1 MGASE
6 DRRREFIRSHKSND
20 MNEDLEKR
28 ILQNKLKIMEI
39 EQLKIDEVI
48 EQYKNI
54 YDKLNKEF
62 SGDFDSISKIA
73 AMIQQNHI
81 LKTQLEYL
89 DDDMIGVNCNLE
101 DIKKNM

>member
-1 MGASE
+1 
-6 DRRREFIRSHKSND
+6 

-39 EQLKIDEVI
+39 EQMKIDEVI

-54 YDKLNKEF
+54 YDKLYKDF
-62 SGDFDSISKIA
+62 SGDLDSISKIA
-73 AMIQQNHI
+73 AMIQQNYI
-81 LKTQLEYL
+81 LKTQLEDL

>member
-1 MGASE
+1 
-6 DRRREFIRSHKSND
+6 

-28 ILQNKLKIMEI
+28 ILQNRLKAMEI
-39 EQLKIDEVI
+39 EQMKIDEVI

-54 YDKLNKEF
+54 YDKLNKDF
-62 SGDFDSISKIA
+62 SGDLDSISKIA
-73 AMIQQNHI
+73 AMIQQNYI
-81 LKTQLEYL
+81 LKTQLEDL